1 MKKLLLES
9 LSSLMESLFYQLNLK
24 KLEKALKTDFAKG
37 LDNAKVQQKRL
48 KYGFN
53 LLQEPVA
60 FSFWKTFRQQF
71 NDFFVYLLLIASAIT
86 FIMGFISHQKEEI
99 LESILIL
106 IIVLINA
113 FLGVIYEN
121 KTQKSLL
128 MVKNKTKPY
137 SKVLRNNQKQLISQE
152 ELVVGDIVFL
162 ETGDIVP
169 ADIRLIQSNHLKIN
183 ESVLTGETLSVA
195 KKHQDNDQPFSLF
208 NAFNIVFMS
217 TVVAYGNAKGVVLAT
232 GMKTQI
238 GKITQF
244 TLINQTTKTPLEKNI
259 AHLSK
264 LLSVIIAFLIIINFS
279 LNLLKHYWFG
289 KNIDLTVLKHF
300 LFSSIALAVAVI
312 PEGLLAIIT
321 IIMILGIK
329 KLANQKAIVKN
340 LKTLEI
346 LGTVSVICTDKTG
359 TLTYNKMNIKHLYT
373 SNNVFSVNNVLPL
386 SKDVLRLVKYGCLCN
401 NATAQKD
408 QNNNKI
414 NNIIFDPVDQSF
426 IDLAY
431 LWQIDVN
438 LLREEN
444 IRLKEF
450 PFDDKY
456 KLMITIHRLKSRK
469 YIIIKGAGEIICNLS
484 KYVDYQ
490 GEMQEKQLNN
500 EHLINNE
507 LTRMTQKGY
516 KVLGVAY
523 VDFFQE
529 EWLQEDTTLDELLSQ
544 LQNKIVFL
552 GLVAIQDPIRPEIFA
567 AIQDCRNASIIPIM
581 ITGDHLYTA
590 EKIAKELHIL
600 KHPHDLAINGDMF
613 EQMSKSE
620 IKTKLPYIKVY
631 ARTKPEQKLKIVQ
644 AWQKLG
650 HIVAMTGDGVN
661 DAPSIKQA
669 NIGISMGVN
678 GTEIAKQTADIV
690 LTDDNFNTI
699 KNAIE
704 EGRNI
709 FLNIKK
715 SILFLLSCN
724 MGEITVILLN
734 TCLGHFFFTYD
745 FVILSALQILWI
757 NLVTDSLVA
766 LGLGMEPK
774 EKDLM
779 KQKPRNI
786 KNALLTPALIYKI
799 ALEGFFLGLLTFLA
813 AWIGYKLHPQ
823 EAAKYGQT
831 FAFFVLSFSQ
841 LVHVFNLKHLRK
853 SVFSLQTNWAL
864 IKFFLISVFLQMIIL
879 FVPFFKE
886 KFQLADLSCR
896 DFLIIFILSMSP
908 LLVVE
913 IAKKGLKRKIN
924 R

>member
-1 MKKLLLES
+1 
-9 LSSLMESLFYQLNLK
+9 MESLFYQLKLK
-24 KLEKALKTDFAKG
+24 SLEKALKTDFKKG
-37 LDNAKVQQKRL
+37 LDNAQIQPKRL
-48 KYGFN
+48 KDGFN
-53 LLQEPVA
+53 RLQKPASV
-60 FSFWKTFRQQF
+60 SFWKTFRQQF

-99 LESILIL
+99 LEGILIL

-121 KTQKSLL
+121 KAQKSLL

-137 SKVLRNNQKQLISQE
+137 SKVLRNNQKQLIPQE

-169 ADIRLIQSNHLKIN
+169 ADIRLIQSNRLKIN

-195 KKHQDNDQPFSLF
+195 KNHQDNDQPFSLF
-208 NAFNIVFMS
+208 HSFNIVFMS
-217 TVVAYGNAKGVVLAT
+217 TVVVYGNAKGVVVAT

-244 TLINQTTKTPLEKNI
+244 TLINKTAQTPLEKNI
-259 AHLSK
+259 THLSK

-279 LNLLKHYWFG
+279 LNLWKHYWFG

-321 IIMILGIK
+321 IIMVLGIK
-329 KLANQKAIVKN
+329 KLAHQKAIVKN

-359 TLTYNKMNIKHLYT
+359 TLTYNKMNIKQLYT
-373 SNNVFSVNNVLPL
+373 LNNAVSVDSVAPL
-386 SKDVLRLVKYGCLCN
+386 SQDVLKLVQYGCLCN
-401 NATAQKD
+401 NATTQKD
-408 QNNNKI
+408 QNNKI
-414 NNIIFDPVDQSF
+414 NNIISDPVDQSF
-426 IDLAY
+426 IDLAH
-431 LWQIDVN
+431 LLQIDVN
-438 LLREEN
+438 TLREEN

-456 KLMITIHRLKSRK
+456 KLMITIYQLKNRK
-469 YIIIKGAGEIICNLS
+469 YIIIKGAGEIICHLS
-484 KYVDYQ
+484 NYVDYQ
-490 GEMQEKQLNN
+490 GEIQEKQLNN
-500 EHLINNE
+500 ENLINNE
-507 LTRMTQKGY
+507 LTQMTQKGY

-523 VDFFQE
+523 VDLFQE
-529 EWLQEDTTLDELLSQ
+529 EWLQEDTSLEELLSQ
-544 LQNKIVFL
+544 LKDKIIFL

-567 AIQDCRNASIIPIM
+567 AFQDCRNASIIPIM

-590 EKIAKELHIL
+590 EKIAKDLHIL
-600 KHPHDLAINGDMF
+600 KDPQDLAINGDIL
-613 EQMSKSE
+613 EKMSESE
-620 IKTKLPYIKVY
+620 IMTKLPYIKVY

-669 NIGISMGVN
+669 DIGISMGVN

-724 MGEITVILLN
+724 IGEITVILLN

-745 FVILSALQILWI
+745 FIILSALQILWI

-786 KNALLTPALIYKI
+786 KNTLLTPALFYKI

-813 AWIGYKLHPQ
+813 TWIGYKLHPQ

-841 LVHVFNLKHLRK
+841 LVHVFNLRHLRK

-879 FVPFFKE
+879 FVPFFK
-886 KFQLADLSCR
+886 KNFQLADLSCQ
-896 DFLIIFILSMSP
+896 DFLIIFMLSMSP

-913 IAKKGLKRKIN
+913 IVKKGLKKKDQ
-924 R
+924 

>member
-1 MKKLLLES
+1 
-9 LSSLMESLFYQLNLK
+9 MESLFYQLNLK
-24 KLEKALKTDFAKG
+24 KLEKALNTDFAKG
-37 LDNAKVQQKRL
+37 LDNTKVQQKRL
-48 KYGFN
+48 KDGFN
-53 LLQEPVA
+53 RLQEPVA
-60 FSFWKTFRQQF
+60 VSFWKTFRKQF
-71 NDFFVYLLLIASAIT
+71 NDLFVYLLLIASAIS
-86 FIMGFISHQKEEI
+86 FVMGFISHQKEEI
-99 LESILIL
+99 LEGILIL

-195 KKHQDNDQPFSLF
+195 KKHQDNDPPFNLF

-217 TVVAYGNAKGVVLAT
+217 TVVVYGNAKGVVLAT
-232 GMKTQI
+232 GMNTQI

-244 TLINQTTKTPLEKNI
+244 TLIKKTTKTPLEKNI

-289 KNIDLTVLKHF
+289 KKIDLTVLKHF

-373 SNNVFSVNNVLPL
+373 SNKVFSVNSALPFP
-386 SKDVLRLVKYGCLCN
+386 KDVLRLVQYGCLCN
-401 NATAQKD
+401 NANTQKD
-408 QNNNKI
+408 QNNKI
-414 NNIIFDPVDQSF
+414 NNIISDPVDQSF
-426 IDLAY
+426 IDLAH

-450 PFDDKY
+450 PFDDKH

-484 KYVDYQ
+484 NYVDCR

-529 EWLQEDTTLDELLSQ
+529 EWLQEDIALDELLSQ

-590 EKIAKELHIL
+590 EKIAKELQIL
-600 KHPHDLAINGDMF
+600 KHPHDLAINGDML
-613 EQMSKSE
+613 EQMSESE
-620 IKTKLPYIKVY
+620 MNTKLPYIKVY

-644 AWQKLG
+644 YWQKLG

-669 NIGISMGVN
+669 DIGISMGVN
-678 GTEIAKQTADIV
+678 GTEITKQTADIV

-774 EKDLM
+774 EKELM
-779 KQKPRNI
+779 NQKPRNI
-786 KNALLTPALIYKI
+786 KKALLTPTLFYKI

-831 FAFFVLSFSQ
+831 FAFFALSLSQ
-841 LVHVFNLKHLRK
+841 LVHVFNLRHLHK

-879 FVPFFKE
+879 FVPFLKE
-886 KFQLADLSCR
+886 NFQLADLSCR
-896 DFLIIFILSMSP
+896 DFLIIFMLSMSP

-913 IAKKGLKRKIN
+913 IAKKVLKRKIN
-924 R
+924 D